1 MANIANFVSVL
12 IAKNVLKTIFFFTI
26 LLHLVLIC
34 IAKETNSKSLTKEFQ
49 NGEDDVEI
57 FANFNAKEQENKFG
71 QLKNRVVVV
80 NGKTVVGGVGKT
92 DPESFLYVLVRFIM
106 YLNYNQRNL

>member
-12 IAKNVLKTIFFFTI
+12 IAKNVLNNVLFFTI

-34 IAKETNSKSLTKEFQ
+34 VGKELNSQVVTKEFQ

-57 FANFNAKEQENKFG
+57 FANINKKEQNSPY
-71 QLKNRVVVV
+71 KNWA
-80 NGKTVVGGVGKT
+80 KY
-92 DPESFLYVLVRFIM
+92 PQII
-106 YLNYNQRNL
+106 